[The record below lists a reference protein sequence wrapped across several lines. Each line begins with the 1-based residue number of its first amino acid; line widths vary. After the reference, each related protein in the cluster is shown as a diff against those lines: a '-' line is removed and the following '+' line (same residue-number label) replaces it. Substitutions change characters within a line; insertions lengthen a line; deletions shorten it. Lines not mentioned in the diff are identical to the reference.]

1 LLRKIAPAAGT
12 IVQPKAALLFDWDN
26 RWALEDVKAL
36 ARDTKKYEETCI
48 DIWKAFF
55 RLGMDMDVEGSVITS
70 HLPLVL
76 IVGAAD
82 GLHPILIMNFLTL
95 SLQILLANG
104 WLRIKL
110 QSVIPAAKH

>member
-1 LLRKIAPAAGT
+1 MDA
-12 IVQPKAALLFDWDN
+12 
-26 RWALEDVKAL
+26 EM
-36 ARDTKKYEETCI
+36 
-48 DIWKAFF
+48 
-55 RLGMDMDVEGSVITS
+55 GMDMDVEGSVITS

-95 SLQILLANG
+95 SLQILLATG